1 MYTTATVLL
10 DDHFRVF
17 HANLS
22 LDDACVAEAAFA
34 QERLR
39 AGLRERLQTDLVET
53 IAHGSYVHGTLVRP
67 RTGCDGVVIDLMVVI
82 PIAARTDPVTSTTWL
97 RDRLAELPTR
107 ASPIEAAGRGL
118 RLHFGGCVLANVVA
132 ARRAGT
138 ILEVP
143 DRHGNYWRPT
153 NPTGLAEWHRRQNEL
168 TNGRF
173 ARVVKMMKHWR
184 NWTIPSAHRPP
195 SIALEAL
202 IASHVTSH
210 GSDAEAIVRVFRGL
224 SADLSSKRR
233 PIVRNGSLPEEDLA
247 SEWSPAAVVRLGQ
260 YAARAAALAST
271 ALEAANEESSITSW
285 RQLFRDPFP
294 TTITATARHRVRVF
308 ALDGQRSAA
317 FTADASNSS

>member
-1 MYTTATVLL
+1 LYTSATVLL

-17 HANLS
+17 HDNLS
-22 LDDACVAEAAFA
+22 LDDACVAEAKLT

-39 AGLRERLQTDLVET
+39 AGLRARLQTDLVET
-53 IAHGSYVHGTLVRP
+53 IAQGSYVHRTLVRP
-67 RTGCDGVVIDLMVVI
+67 RTACDGLVIDLLVVI
-82 PIAARTDPVTSTTWL
+82 PIAARTDPVTATAWL
-97 RDRLAELPTR
+97 RDRLGELPTR

-118 RLHFGGCVLANVVA
+118 RLHFGGCIRANVVA

-138 ILEVP
+138 IFEAP
-143 DRHGNYWRPT
+143 DRDGSYWRPT
-153 NPTGLAEWHRRQNEL
+153 NPAGLAEWHRRQNEL

-184 NWTIPSAHRPP
+184 DSTIASAHRPP

-202 IASHVTSH
+202 IANHITSH
-210 GSDAEAIVRVFRGL
+210 GSDAESIVRVFRGL
-224 SADLSSKRR
+224 SADLSSKR
-233 PIVRNGSLPEEDLA
+233 PIVRNGSMPEEDLVSA
-247 SEWSPAAVVRLGQ
+247 WSPAAVVRLGQ

-294 TTITATARHRVRVF
+294 TAITATARHRARMF
-308 ALDGQRSAA
+308 ALDGQRSAT
-317 FTADASNSS
+317 FTADASSSS